1 MIVLDTS
8 ALLFWTLDPAQLT
21 PQAAQAIEQS
31 DHIVISSISIWEIAV
46 KVKQEKL
53 ILPLAVNDYVDRL
66 QRLERLEILP
76 VDVQTWLDN
85 LALHWEHRDPA
96 DRTIVGLATRLG
108 CALVTSDRLIAGFFP
123 QTVW

>member
-8 ALLFWTLDPAQLT
+8 ALLFWTVDPAQLT
-21 PQAAQAIEQS
+21 PQAAQTIEQAER
-31 DHIVISSISIWEIAV
+31 ILVSSISIWEIAL
-46 KVKQEKL
+46 KIKQEKL
-53 ILPLAVNDYVDRL
+53 ILPLAVTDYVDRL

-96 DRTIVGLATRLG
+96 DRTIVALANRMN
-108 CALVTSDRLIAGFFP
+108 CPLVSSDGRMAAFYA

>member
-8 ALLFWTLDPAQLT
+8 ALLFWTLDPARLT

-31 DHIVISSISIWEIAV
+31 DHIAVSSISIWEIAL
-46 KVKQEKL
+46 KVKQGKL
-53 ILPLAVNDYVDRL
+53 TLPMPIQEYVDRL
-66 QRLERLEILP
+66 QRLERLEILA

-85 LALHWEHRDPA
+85 LELPWQHRDPA

-108 CALVTSDRLIAGFFP
+108 CPLVSSDELTAGFYP
-123 QTVW
+123 QAVW